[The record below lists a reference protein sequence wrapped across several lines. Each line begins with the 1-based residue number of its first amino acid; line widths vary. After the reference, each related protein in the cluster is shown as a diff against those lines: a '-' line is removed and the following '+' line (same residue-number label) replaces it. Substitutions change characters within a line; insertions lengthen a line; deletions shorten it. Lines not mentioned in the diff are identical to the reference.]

1 MDSINELIRRL
12 RETGRNGDLS
22 GVYWG
27 EITNLMRDAA
37 DTIEKLLEET
47 CHNDSTD

>member
-1 MDSINELIRRL
+1 MDSINELLRRL

-27 EITNLMRDAA
+27 EIINLMRDAA

-47 CHNDSTD
+47 CYNDSTD